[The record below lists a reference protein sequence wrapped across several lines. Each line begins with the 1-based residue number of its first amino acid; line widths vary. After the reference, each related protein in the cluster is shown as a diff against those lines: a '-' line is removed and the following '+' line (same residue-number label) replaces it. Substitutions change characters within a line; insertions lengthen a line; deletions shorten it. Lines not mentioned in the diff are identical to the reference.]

1 MYAKIITRLKIISIY
16 GILIIMLLII
26 QNILSLLLSGLYI
39 YIPSYSS

>member
-39 YIPSYSS
+39 FQAIHHK